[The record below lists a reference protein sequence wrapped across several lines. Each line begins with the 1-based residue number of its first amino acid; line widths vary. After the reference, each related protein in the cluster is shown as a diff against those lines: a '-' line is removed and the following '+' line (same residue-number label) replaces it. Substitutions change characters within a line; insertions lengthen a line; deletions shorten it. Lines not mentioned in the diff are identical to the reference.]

1 MLAWWPFLE
10 VHLGTLE
17 HFLRQRLDL
26 LPARGKLRGKQPAN
40 GCLRLSREGGL
51 ESPHHHADDPVGI
64 FDTLGLQAFPD
75 RFQELLDLHPDHP
88 FAADEAVQMLISLA
102 RDKVLRIK

>member
-1 MLAWWPFLE
+1 L
-10 VHLGTLE
+10 
-17 HFLRQRLDL
+17 
-26 LPARGKLRGKQPAN
+26 
-40 GCLRLSREGGL
+40 
-51 ESPHHHADDPVGI
+51 
-64 FDTLGLQAFPD
+64 DTLGLQAFPD